1 MIELA
6 GPLHLLAVVL
16 VVSAVGKLADPWP
29 STAAMRD
36 AGLPVP
42 FRGRPYGG
50 VLLGLVEG
58 SVGVAALAVP
68 EWWAAAALA
77 AFYAALALFVA
88 RLRRRDGDAG
98 CGCFGASSTPPGAAH
113 LVLNVVAFA
122 VAAATAVVG
131 VPDIVD
137 VFDEGLGV
145 AVPYV
150 ALLAIGA
157 GLVLVAPS
165 LFAELAQ
172 ARAGDRPRAFAPI
185 SRPPSRSTTA

>member
-16 VVSAVGKLADPWP
+16 VVSAIGKLADPWP
-29 STAAMRD
+29 STEAMRD

-42 FRGRPYGG
+42 FRGRPWGG

-58 SVGVAALAVP
+58 SVGLTALAVP
-68 EWWAAAALA
+68 EWWAAGALA

-88 RLRRRDGDAG
+88 RLRARDGDAG
-98 CGCFGASSTPPGAAH
+98 CGCFGASSTPPGVAH
-113 LVLNVVAFA
+113 LVLDGIAAA
-122 VAAATAVVG
+122 VAAVTAVAG

-150 ALLAIGA
+150 ALLAVGA

-172 ARAGDRPRAFAPI
+172 ARTADRPRAFAPTTAP
-185 SRPPSRSTTA
+185 SSRSTSP